1 MLRDFVVIENVFLW
15 KMPYDDNMC
24 ICPVS
29 LDTNP
34 KKPGCEVQAVG
45 LFTCQYI
52 LIKANPLF
60 TVITIQ
66 VERLFIVALLT
77 KYIFQIT
84 GYQCRT
90 ILNTLPVILL
100 LLVRDLTLHQM
111 DMLQHKILLMQ
122 HLIQVYVMIQKVVF
136 TRLV

>member
-1 MLRDFVVIENVFLW
+1 M
-15 KMPYDDNMC
+15 
-24 ICPVS
+24 
-29 LDTNP
+29 
-34 KKPGCEVQAVG
+34 
-45 LFTCQYI
+45 
-52 LIKANPLF
+52 
-60 TVITIQ
+60 ITIQ

-84 GYQCRT
+84 GYRCLI

-122 HLIQVYVMIQKVVF
+122 HLIQVLVMIQKVVF
-136 TRLV
+136 TQLV

>member
-1 MLRDFVVIENVFLW
+1 M
-15 KMPYDDNMC
+15 
-24 ICPVS
+24 
-29 LDTNP
+29 
-34 KKPGCEVQAVG
+34 
-45 LFTCQYI
+45 
-52 LIKANPLF
+52 
-60 TVITIQ
+60 ITIQ

-122 HLIQVYVMIQKVVF
+122 HLIQVLVMIQKVVF
-136 TRLV
+136 TQLV